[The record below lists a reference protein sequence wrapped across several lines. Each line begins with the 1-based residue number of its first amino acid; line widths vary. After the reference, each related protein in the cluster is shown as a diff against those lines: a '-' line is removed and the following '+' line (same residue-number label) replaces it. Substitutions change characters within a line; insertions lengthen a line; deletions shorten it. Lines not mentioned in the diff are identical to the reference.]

1 MIPHMPSPL
10 SPGKTGSHLPRRSST
25 RFLLCEAVQKTPQT
39 GKPPAAALSWTQSWQ
54 AFLPFVPSP
63 DPAPALSHHRSPV
76 ATPKLFL
83 SFHSYLSVSP
93 PSFRHY
99 ASFYVHAAPFGTH
112 ACYSMLQHCS
122 LAHIPVILC
131 CSTARWHAYSPFHM
145 CCSTAR
151 RPQATAESFR

>member
-25 RFLLCEAVQKTPQT
+25 PFPLCEAVQKTPQT

-54 AFLPFVPSP
+54 AFSSFVPSP
-63 DPAPALSHHRSPV
+63 GPAPALSRRRSPA

-112 ACYSMLQHCS
+112 ACYSMLQHCPS
-122 LAHIPVILC
+122 PAGYSRIFPLIPSPKSI
-131 CSTARWHAYSPFHM
+131 SSPFQIGTPLPGPT
-145 CCSTAR
+145 SR
-151 RPQATAESFR
+151 RE